1 MWIQPLVNALIF
13 TLFDHKTIVRK
24 YYAIKINP
32 IYRKNYHVNIY
43 LFEASVIITG

>member
-24 YYAIKINP
+24 YYAIKI
-32 IYRKNYHVNIY
+32 YRKNYHVNIY